1 MDNGRDP
8 DAIDPVAERDP
19 KAESGIEQIAPAD
32 TAGRSSEEE
41 PSAAET
47 FDEEGAGLAAKE

>member
-8 DAIDPVAERDP
+8 DTIDPIAERDP
-19 KAESGIEQIAPAD
+19 KADSGVEQAEPTESG
-32 TAGRSSEEE
+32 GRSSEEE

-47 FDEEGAGLAAKE
+47 FDAEGAGLAAKE